1 MVVRAKVRYWLA
13 PGLRSVEMSA
23 ADYGAQRFSR
33 HWHTGFAVGVATR
46 HAQGF
51 HANGRE
57 WTVGAGDLIV
67 LNPGQIHDGYA
78 LHAQGWSSR
87 MAYIPESAFGIL
99 AGAPQLGFALRF
111 TDAVVA
117 SPALARDFLAWHCLS
132 ESAADLSAHPLT
144 AQLFAGLV
152 ALMQPAA
159 STPPQPDATPAS
171 GLRERLLAQAGHG
184 DASVAS
190 LNAELDLSRY
200 GSWRRVKTE
209 LGVAPKPLLKQLR
222 LMTAKQLLAQ
232 GCPVIEAALDCGFHD
247 QSHFSNQFAAAYG
260 FTPAQFRRA
269 QMA

>member
-1 MVVRAKVRYWLA
+1 MA
-13 PGLRSVEMSA
+13 PGLRSVELSA
-23 ADYGAQRFSR
+23 ADYGAQRFSQ

-67 LNPGQIHDGYA
+67 LNPGQMHNGYA
-78 LHAQGWSSR
+78 LHPEGWSSR
-87 MAYIPESAFGIL
+87 MAYIPENAFAVL
-99 AGAPQLGFALRF
+99 AGAHLPGFALRF
-111 TDAVVA
+111 TDPVVA
-117 SPALARDFLAWHCLS
+117 SPALAQDFLAWHCLS
-132 ESAADLSAHPLT
+132 ESAADVHGHALT
-144 AQLFAGLV
+144 QQLFAGLA
-152 ALMQPAA
+152 ALMQPVAMDAVPESAA
-159 STPPQPDATPAS
+159 PAS
-171 GLRERLLAQAGHG
+171 GLRERLRAQAGQG

-190 LNAELDLSRY
+190 LHAGLHLSRS

-222 LMTAKQLLAQ
+222 LMSAKQLLAQ

-269 QMA
+269 QMS

>member
-1 MVVRAKVRYWLA
+1 MRAKVRYWLA
-13 PGLRSVEMSA
+13 PGLRPVELSA

-51 HANGRE
+51 HANDRE

-67 LNPGQIHDGYA
+67 LNPGQMHDGYA
-78 LHAQGWSSR
+78 LHPEGWSSR
-87 MAYIPESAFGIL
+87 MAYIPESAFAVL
-99 AGAPQLGFALRF
+99 AGARAAGVVLRF
-111 TDAVVA
+111 ADAVVA

-132 ESAADLSAHPLT
+132 ESAQDLRGHALT
-144 AQLFAGLV
+144 QRLFAGLT
-152 ALMQPAA
+152 ALMRPAA
-159 STPPQPDATPAS
+159 VAAAPGGAAPAP

-190 LNAELDLSRY
+190 LHAGLDLSRS

-222 LMTAKQLLAQ
+222 LMSAKQLLAQ
-232 GCPVIEAALDCGFHD
+232 GCPVVEAALDRGFHD
-247 QSHFSNQFAAAYG
+247 QSHFTNQFAAAYG

-269 QMA
+269 QMS